1 VRNALYAQAGGVTA
15 VINASAAGVIAAA
28 RRHPDQIGRI
38 FAAQRGIRGIW
49 DEALIDTSVATDDEI
64 ARLRHT
70 PGGAFGSYRYDL
82 RSHEEVPAVH
92 DRIFEVLAAHDIG
105 YLFYNGGNGSMD
117 TAWKLHCAAIARGY
131 PLVSIGIPKTI
142 DNDLALTDCC
152 PGYGSAAKYVGTAIR
167 EAGLDLEA
175 MVQGQPKI
183 FLMEVMGRNTG
194 WIAAASMLAS
204 ERPDDAPHLVLL
216 PERAFEPEPFL
227 ARVKAIAER
236 LGWCAIV
243 VAEGLRDDEG
253 RPLAAR
259 GNEGGYEL
267 LGGAGQVVARLI
279 EERLGYRY
287 HLALPDYLQRVARH
301 IASKT
306 DVEQAY
312 AVGEAAVGLA
322 LEGRSGVMPAI
333 ERLSDSPYRWQ
344 IGAVA
349 LREVANLERCLPPEF
364 IAPDGMGVTGAF
376 RRYAEPL
383 IEGEDAPA
391 YRRGLPDYAR
401 IGWRLVAQRCG
412 PAASVLPPSRA

>member
-28 RRHPDQIGRI
+28 RRHPDRIGRI

-49 DEALIDTSVATDDEI
+49 DEALIDTSSATDDDI

-82 RSHEEVPAVH
+82 RSHEDTPAIH
-92 DRIFEVLAAHDIG
+92 DRIFEVLAAHDVG

-117 TAWKLHCAAIARGY
+117 TAWKLHQAAIARGY

-175 MVQGQPKI
+175 MVQGRPKI

-194 WIAAASMLAS
+194 WIAAATMLAS
-204 ERPDDAPHLVLL
+204 ERPDDAPHIVLL
-216 PERAFEPEPFL
+216 PERSFEPEAFL
-227 ARVKAIAER
+227 ARVKDFAER

-243 VAEGLRDDEG
+243 VAEGLRDADG
-253 RPLAAR
+253 QALAAR

-301 IASKT
+301 VASKT

-312 AVGEAAVGLA
+312 AVGEAAVACA
-322 LEGRSGVMPAI
+322 LTGASGVMPAI
-333 ERLSDSPYRWQ
+333 ERISESPYRWQ
-344 IGAVA
+344 VKPVG
-349 LREVANLERCLPPEF
+349 LEGVANLERLLPAEF
-364 IAPDGMGVTGAF
+364 ISSDGMGVTEAF
-376 RRYAEPL
+376 RRYAVPL
-383 IEGEDAPA
+383 IEGEDAPQ
-391 YRRGLPDYAR
+391 YRNGLPDYLRMEWPLEAR
-401 IGWRLVAQRCG
+401 RCA
-412 PAASVLPPSRA
+412 PPPFPLPPSRA